1 MKKQILL
8 ATLLY
13 SLSITLLLTLL
24 YTLINHQIGF
34 IIASLIVVAISLAFG
49 YILNSYILSQKFKI
63 DENLLHLTKEILHE
77 LNIPI
82 STIQANSSMLKRTL
96 KDNEKALK
104 RLSRIDDSTKRLTR
118 LYSELIYSIKKEIH
132 TIEKESVELEKLI
145 KERVAVLSL
154 QNRNH
159 FKLEIEP
166 LIVTVDKIGFEKM
179 LDNILINAMKYS
191 KRDKTIYITLKDNIL
206 SIKDQGIGMDETELI
221 SIFERYYQNDH
232 NIGGEGIGLA
242 LVKAYC
248 DNEKIKIWIS
258 SQKGK
263 GTTVSFDL
271 CSLSLQAVQPPQ
283 SNQ

>member
-96 KDNEKALK
+96 KNNEKALK

-191 KRDKTIYITLKDNIL
+191 SRDKTIYITLKDNIL

>member
-191 KRDKTIYITLKDNIL
+191 SRDKTIYITLKDNIL

>member
-1 MKKQILL
+1 MKKQILIS
-8 ATLLY
+8 TLIY

-96 KDNEKALK
+96 KNNEKALK

-191 KRDKTIYITLKDNIL
+191 SRDKTIYITLKDNIL

-271 CSLSLQAVQPPQ
+271 SLQTL
-283 SNQ
+283 

>member
-1 MKKQILL
+1 MKKQILIS
-8 ATLLY
+8 TLIY

-191 KRDKTIYITLKDNIL
+191 SRDKTIYITLKDNIL